1 MYETEIENRVREMS
15 SNRTLNVNARGCER
29 TKSAR
34 GCAGGKSLTY
44 IDEFWPQR
52 SGKKDRRIDRDTH
65 GVLVILC
72 DPNLCVKLSSTRLI
86 YSSSRISFISELKL
100 SMQGHK

>member
-34 GCAGGKSLTY
+34 GCAGGKSLT
-44 IDEFWPQR
+44 
-52 SGKKDRRIDRDTH
+52 
-65 GVLVILC
+65 
-72 DPNLCVKLSSTRLI
+72 
-86 YSSSRISFISELKL
+86 
-100 SMQGHK
+100 